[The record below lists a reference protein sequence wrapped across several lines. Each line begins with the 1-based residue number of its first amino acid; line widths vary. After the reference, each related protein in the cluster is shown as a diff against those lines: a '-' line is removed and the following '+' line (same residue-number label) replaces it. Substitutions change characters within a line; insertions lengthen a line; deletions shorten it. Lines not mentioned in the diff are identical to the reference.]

1 MNIAL
6 FAVPGLLAP
15 LQDLFRWF
23 TSNALPAI
31 GTAQPTTL
39 RQNEIA
45 TTSIALH
52 SRQTGA
58 TGQNS
63 LRIQT
68 LKPSPA
74 LSTLSTLSTPSA
86 RPILRVVRVLEAG
99 QAPANVGRMVISG
112 RMADVCA
119 ELDRLAARE
128 AIKGGEN
135 SQYAV
140 LGCAVGMQCKA
151 LRAP

>member
-15 LQDLFRWF
+15 LQDLYRWF

-31 GTAQPTTL
+31 GTAQPSTL

-45 TTSIALH
+45 TTSIASH
-52 SRQTGA
+52 ARQTGA

-74 LSTLSTLSTPSA
+74 LFTLPTLSTLSTLSTPPA
-86 RPILRVVRVLEAG
+86 LPILRVVRVLEAG

-128 AIKGGEN
+128 ATKGAG
-135 SQYAV
+135 
-140 LGCAVGMQCKA
+140 GMQCKA